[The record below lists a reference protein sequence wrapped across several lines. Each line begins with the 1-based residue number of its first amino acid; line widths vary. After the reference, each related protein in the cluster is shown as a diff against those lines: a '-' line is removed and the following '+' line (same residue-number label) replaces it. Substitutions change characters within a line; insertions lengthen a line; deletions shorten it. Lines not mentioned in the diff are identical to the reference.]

1 VNLAGPNGTVAHP
14 TTKSG
19 MNIDKLRPSN
29 TLLSAA
35 TRRSAIKHTV
45 SEIEDTLCA
54 NTYIVALPQA
64 NQLVFLDL
72 DLLDLLEMIGG

>member
-1 VNLAGPNGTVAHP
+1 
-14 TTKSG
+14 
-19 MNIDKLRPSN
+19 MIIDKLTPSN
-29 TLLSAA
+29 TLLSDA
-35 TRRSAIKHTV
+35 TRQSAIKNTV
-45 SEIEDTLCA
+45 SEIKDTLCA